1 MKEEHSGYVTA
12 DEGAAISNVRDDQL
26 AVVSRSDSTTSMQL
40 DHDCAR
46 AAADVSRVAVLP
58 NVGVAR
64 LLESVTDVSRRGEAV
79 VSAHEQELR

>member
-26 AVVSRSDSTTSMQL
+26 PVVSRSDSTTAMQL

-46 AAADVSRVAVLP
+46 AAADVS
-58 NVGVAR
+58 
-64 LLESVTDVSRRGEAV
+64 
-79 VSAHEQELR
+79 